1 MKHALVACA
10 VLAFSFAASAARAQ
24 TSDVVLYGRLNVDAE
39 AVRGEQSPGQNP
51 TVTRVSSNNS
61 MFGVRGR
68 EALGTGLAAIFQL
81 ESAVSLDTGG
91 GTLAGRESY
100 VGLQGGFGT
109 LRLGNFLGPYDDI
122 HLIFGNAPTFTSS
135 ILATNALWA
144 QGAAGKVTGGFDA
157 RLANSVRWDTP
168 ALRGLSASVQY
179 ATQENVQH
187 GGVLSIGA
195 FYSSGPL
202 QAGVA
207 YEQNHSVRADDVNDY
222 ALSLAASYTVGA
234 IDVGGVYERL
244 RYGTPGGALE
254 RNFYGVSVTTSI
266 GPGVAYAF
274 VGRAQSGSGSASDG
288 TRVSGLAKGPDT
300 GSTQYEISYTYEL
313 SKRSYLYAG
322 YVAIANERNASYT
335 FGVNAY
341 PVGIGGKPEG
351 WVLGM
356 AHLF

>member
-1 MKHALVACA
+1 MLAL
-10 VLAFSFAASAARAQ
+10 LAFALLAQ
-24 TSDVVLYGRLNVDAE
+24 APGAQAQGSEVLLYGRFNLDLE

-51 TVTRVSSNNS
+51 TLVRVSSNTS
-61 MFGVRGR
+61 MFGLRGR
-68 EALGTGLAAIFQL
+68 EALSGNLAAVFQL
-81 ESAVSLDTGG
+81 ESSLALDTGG

-109 LRLGNFLGPYDDI
+109 VRLGNFLSPYDDI

-157 RLANSVRWDTP
+157 RLPNSVRWDTP
-168 ALRGLSASVQY
+168 SFGGISASVQY
-179 ATQENVQH
+179 ATQETTQH
-187 GGVLSIGA
+187 AGVLSVGA
-195 FYSSGPL
+195 FYNGGPL
-202 QAGVA
+202 QTGIA
-207 YEQNHSVRADDVNDY
+207 YEQNHSVRGDGIDDY
-222 ALSLAASYTVGA
+222 ALSVAASYTVGPV
-234 IDVGGVYERL
+234 DVGGVYEHL
-244 RYGTPGGALE
+244 RYGGPVGTLQ
-254 RNFYGVSVTTSI
+254 RNLYGVSLTSSI

-274 VGRAQSGSGSASDG
+274 VGRAQSGTGSAPDG

-300 GSTQYEISYTYEL
+300 GSTQYEVSYTYEL
-313 SKRSYLYAG
+313 SKRSYVYAG
-322 YVAIANERNASYT
+322 YVVLANEGNASYT

-356 AHLF
+356 AHFF